1 MAQTLKFGKGTWATK
16 TGSSMAYNDQS
27 GNYKP
32 LPFNVERDSIA
43 TRVNKEGLIEVVGKD
58 KLRIDYTDSAKG
70 VALLENSATN
80 FITYSE
86 DFSQWQKLNS
96 TVTDNSVIS
105 PDGSQNADLIDYN
118 ITSSDGYIRIT
129 HTASS
134 VISFYVKYK
143 DIQWLMVYASG
154 LGAGKLIDIE
164 NSIIGGNVGSGA
176 SAEITNLGNGWKRV
190 VLKSS
195 SSNITQTSIYAASS
209 DGSYSTISLS
219 GGVYLWGAQA
229 EQGSY
234 ATSYI
239 PTQGSAVTRVADVC
253 NNGGND
259 QVINSEEGCF
269 YFEGNLF
276 KGDDTNNIIS
286 ITDGGVNN
294 YIYLNFQ
301 TNTNQEKVRYTVS
314 GSTQI
319 NYNFP
324 SSETMYTN
332 SKYAISYKTNEIK
345 IYRNGVEI
353 ITDTSATMLSPN
365 TLNKIQ
371 FSFNNNDYF
380 KGYIKDLKLYNT
392 ALTDQELAALTQV

>member
-1 MAQTLKFGKGTWATK
+1 MANTLKFGNGQWATK
-16 TGSSMAYNDQS
+16 KGSTLAYNDENN
-27 GNYKP
+27 NYKP
-32 LPFNVERDSIA
+32 LPFTFDRDSVA
-43 TRVNKEGLIEVVGKD
+43 TRVNKQGLIETVGAD
-58 KLRIDYTDSAKG
+58 QPRIDYLNDSKG
-70 VALLENSATN
+70 ALLLEPSRTNLVTQSNNTTTNVWSHYSYTGGLIVDTYGYPSPNGKNEASRLVYTNS
-80 FITYSE
+80 S
-86 DFSQWQKLNS
+86 L
-96 TVTDNSVIS
+96 
-105 PDGSQNADLIDYN
+105 GSGGALLTTN
-118 ITSSDGYIRIT
+118 ITLQATG
-129 HTASS
+129 
-134 VISFYVKYK
+134 
-143 DIQWLMVYASG
+143 VY
-154 LGAGKLIDIE
+154 
-164 NSIIGGNVGSGA
+164 
-176 SAEITNLGNGWKRV
+176 
-190 VLKSS
+190 
-195 SSNITQTSIYAASS
+195 
-209 DGSYSTISLS
+209 TISLWAKSVS
-219 GGVYLWGAQA
+219 GTKEIRFSPKSTGSAGPAGSRVTLTNEWKRYTHTFTNDGATDRGFQFRIADSEDSGDRTFDVWGMTI
-229 EQGSY
+229 EEGTY
-234 ATSYI
+234 ATSTI
-239 PTQGSAVTRVADVC
+239 QTQGSAVTRLADSC
-253 NNGGND
+253 SDAGND